1 MNLVKHRSKYFILSA
16 IIIAIGFITMGVR
29 GLNYGIDFTGG
40 TIIQINLE
48 QNKPIEELRTVM
60 NEFDKDSEIV
70 FTGTEKKEIIIKSTL
85 NLSREESA
93 KVFQAYKTK
102 YNLKADK
109 PEQINAIGA
118 TIGQEIQRK
127 ALLSV
132 LIASLGILIYVSIRF
147 ELKFGIAAVLGLV
160 HDVLV
165 MLAIYSILKLPI
177 DSTFIAAI
185 LTVIGYSINDTI
197 VIFDRIREN
206 MKITKTKEID
216 LLINTSVKQTLRR
229 TLSTSFTTL
238 VMIGLLYALG
248 TEAIRG
254 FALPLMLGVIV
265 GTYSSIFISSPIWYI
280 LKTRD
285 VK

>member
-1 MNLVKHRSKYFILSA
+1 MDIIKHRNKYFIFSSL
-16 IIIAIGFITMGVR
+16 IIIAGIISIIVN
-29 GLNYGIDFTGG
+29 GLNFGIDFTGG

-48 QNKPIEELRTVM
+48 KKHSIEEVRKVM
-60 NEFDKDSEIV
+60 DEFDKDAEII
-70 FTGTEKKEIIIKSTL
+70 FSGDKKEEVIIKSTF

-93 KVFQAYKTK
+93 KVFERYKEK
-102 YNLKADK
+102 FNLKADK
-109 PEQINAIGA
+109 AEQIEAIGA
-118 TIGQEIQRK
+118 SIGQEIQRK

-132 LIASLGILIYVSIRF
+132 LIASIGILIYVSVRF
-147 ELKFGIAAVLGLV
+147 EFKFGLAAVLGLV

-165 MLAIYSILKLPI
+165 MISIYAILNIQI

-206 MKITKTKEID
+206 LKITNIRETD
-216 LLINTSVKQTLRR
+216 VLINTSISQTIRR

-238 VMIGLLYALG
+238 VAIGLLYILG

-265 GTYSSIFISSPIWYI
+265 GTYSSLFIASPIWFL
-280 LKTRD
+280 LKT
-285 VK
+285 KNAK

>member
-1 MNLVKHRSKYFILSA
+1 MNLVKHRKKYFILSA
-16 IIIAIGFITMGVR
+16 IIIAIGLITMGVR

-40 TIIQINLE
+40 TIIQINLDKNE
-48 QNKPIEELRTVM
+48 PLQDLRDVM
-60 NEFDKDSEIV
+60 SEFDKDAEII

-85 NLSREESA
+85 NLTREESA
-93 KVFQAYKTK
+93 SVFQAYKTK

-109 PEQINAIGA
+109 PEQVEAIGA

-132 LIASLGILIYVSIRF
+132 LIASIGILIYVSIRF
-147 ELKFGIAAVLGLV
+147 ELKFGIAAVLGLI

-165 MLAIYSILKLPI
+165 MLSIYSILNLTI

-206 MKITKTKEID
+206 LKITKTREID

-238 VMIGLLYALG
+238 VMIGLLYVLG
-248 TEAIRG
+248 TEAIRA

-265 GTYSSIFISSPIWYI
+265 GTYSSIFISSPIWYM
-280 LKTRD
+280 LKSR
-285 VK
+285 KAK

>member
-1 MNLVKHRSKYFILSA
+1 MNLVKHRNQYCIVSA
-16 IIIAIGFITMGVR
+16 ILIIIGFITMGVR

-40 TIIQINLE
+40 TIIQIDLE
-48 QNKPIEELRTVM
+48 GKHPIEELRTVM
-60 NEFDKDSEIV
+60 NEFDKNAEIV
-70 FTGTEKKEIIIKSTL
+70 FTGTEKKEIIIKSTF

-93 KVFQAYKTK
+93 KVFQKYKEK

-109 PEQINAIGA
+109 PVQVEAIGA
-118 TIGQEIQRK
+118 TIGKEIQRK
-127 ALLSV
+127 AFLSV

-165 MLAIYSILKLPI
+165 MISIYSILNLSI

-206 MKITKTKEID
+206 LKNTKTKDYD

-229 TLSTSFTTL
+229 TLFTSFTTL
-238 VMIGLLYALG
+238 LMIGLLYVLG
-248 TEAIRG
+248 TEAIRA
-254 FALPLMLGVIV
+254 FALPLVLGIMV
-265 GTYSSIFISSPIWYI
+265 GTYSSVFVSSTIWYI

-285 VK
+285 AK

>member
-1 MNLVKHRSKYFILSA
+1 MDIIRHRNKYFIFSA
-16 IIIAIGFITMGVR
+16 LVIIAGIISIIVH
-29 GLNYGIDFTGG
+29 GLNFGIDFTGG

-48 QNKPIEELRTVM
+48 KKQPIEEVRKVM
-60 NEFDKDSEIV
+60 DEFDKDAEII
-70 FTGTEKKEIIIKSTL
+70 FSGDKKEEVIIKSTF
-85 NLSREESA
+85 NLSREEST
-93 KVFQAYKTK
+93 KVFESYKEK
-102 YNLKADK
+102 FNLKADK
-109 PEQINAIGA
+109 AEQTEAIGA
-118 TIGQEIQRK
+118 SIGQEIQKK

-132 LIASLGILIYVSIRF
+132 LIASVGILIYVSARF
-147 ELKFGIAAVLGLV
+147 EFKFGLAAVLGLV

-165 MLAIYSILKLPI
+165 MISIYAILNIQI

-206 MKITKTKEID
+206 LKITNIRETD
-216 LLINTSVKQTLRR
+216 ALINTSISQTLRR

-238 VMIGLLYALG
+238 ITIGLLYLLG

-265 GTYSSIFISSPIWYI
+265 GTYSSLFIASPIWFL
-280 LKTRD
+280 LKT
-285 VK
+285 KSTK

>member
-1 MNLVKHRSKYFILSA
+1 MNLVKHRNKYFIVSA
-16 IIIAIGFITMGVR
+16 ILIIIGFITMGVR

-40 TIIQINLE
+40 TIIQIDLE
-48 QNKPIEELRTVM
+48 GKHPIEELRTVM
-60 NEFDKDSEIV
+60 NEFDKNAEIV
-70 FTGTEKKEIIIKSTL
+70 FTGTEKKEIIIKSTF

-93 KVFQAYKTK
+93 KVFQKYKEK

-109 PEQINAIGA
+109 PVQVEAIGA
-118 TIGQEIQRK
+118 TIGKEIQRK
-127 ALLSV
+127 AFLSV

-165 MLAIYSILKLPI
+165 MISIYSILNLSI

-206 MKITKTKEID
+206 LKNTKTKDYD

-229 TLSTSFTTL
+229 TLFTSFTTL
-238 VMIGLLYALG
+238 LMIGLLYVLG
-248 TEAIRG
+248 TEAIRA
-254 FALPLMLGVIV
+254 FALPLVLGIMV
-265 GTYSSIFISSPIWYI
+265 GTYSSVFVSSTIWYI

-285 VK
+285 AK

>member
-1 MNLVKHRSKYFILSA
+1 MNLVKHRKKYFILSA
-16 IIIAIGFITMGVR
+16 IIIIIGLITMGVR

-40 TIIQINLE
+40 TIIQINLDKNE
-48 QNKPIEELRTVM
+48 PLEDLREVM
-60 NEFDKDSEIV
+60 SEFDKDAEII

-85 NLSREESA
+85 NLTREESSN
-93 KVFQAYKTK
+93 VFKAYKTK

-109 PEQINAIGA
+109 PEQVEAIGA
-118 TIGQEIQRK
+118 TIGQEIQKK

-165 MLAIYSILKLPI
+165 MLSIYSVLNLTI

-206 MKITKTKEID
+206 LKITKTREVD

-238 VMIGLLYALG
+238 VMIGLLYGLG
-248 TEAIRG
+248 TEAIRA
-254 FALPLMLGVIV
+254 FALPLMLGVLV
-265 GTYSSIFISSPIWYI
+265 GTYSSIFISSPIWYM
-280 LKTRD
+280 LKTR
-285 VK
+285 KAK

>member
-1 MNLVKHRSKYFILSA
+1 MNLVKHRKKYFILSA
-16 IIIAIGFITMGVR
+16 IIIIIGLITMGIR

-40 TIIQINLE
+40 TIIQINLDKNE
-48 QNKPIEELRTVM
+48 PLEDLREVM
-60 NEFDKDSEIV
+60 NEFDKDAEIV

-85 NLSREESA
+85 NLTREESA
-93 KVFQAYKTK
+93 NVFKAYKTK

-109 PEQINAIGA
+109 PEQVEAIGA

-165 MLAIYSILKLPI
+165 MLSIYSILNLTI

-206 MKITKTKEID
+206 LKITKTREVD

-248 TEAIRG
+248 TEAIRA
-254 FALPLMLGVIV
+254 FALPLMLGVLV
-265 GTYSSIFISSPIWYI
+265 GTYSSIFISSPIWYM
-280 LKTRD
+280 LKTR
-285 VK
+285 KAK